1 MKPTPKPTHTLTF
14 RASGGY
20 TLYRV
25 GGEWTDS
32 LNPDLV
38 GMTFPAACEFW
49 GSADGD
55 MRPADHNGE
64 PLAGHFV
71 TAEGC

>member
-1 MKPTPKPTHTLTF
+1 MSTPTPTHTLTF
-14 RASGGY
+14 RTSDGY

-25 GGEWTDS
+25 GGAWVDN
-32 LNPDLV
+32 LDPDLV
-38 GMTFPAACEFW
+38 DMTFHTACEYW
-49 GSADGD
+49 GGTDGD

-71 TAEGC
+71 TTEEN